1 MTNKRAIIFGNGY
14 SRKNIIWNDDHD
26 VWACN
31 LAFEEAWPIDVL
43 VSTDAN
49 RQHQIYT
56 SGYAEHH
63 RCIFLD
69 WNPAPPEMT
78 PQMMEDLGYHTIS
91 NEPTGNDVV
100 MSGYKLRLFFTYLTD
115 KDCVESVQ
123 MKSLPRRFSAG
134 GLAMWQAAQEGY
146 DEILLAGFGD
156 ELHAYRQYTK
166 GYDEPHTDY
175 WKEEREFIIN
185 TYSNIEWRYI

>member
-91 NEPTGNDVV
+91 NEPETQNRGIPYIGGEGCIPNLSAIPTDD
-100 MSGYKLRLFFTYLTD
+100 SGPKHD
-115 KDCVESVQ
+115 
-123 MKSLPRRFSAG
+123 
-134 GLAMWQAAQEGY
+134 
-146 DEILLAGFGD
+146 FGIPVG
-156 ELHAYRQYTK
+156 EQGQT
-166 GYDEPHTDY
+166 
-175 WKEEREFIIN
+175 
-185 TYSNIEWRYI
+185 